1 MTAKADTGATGVRPR
16 RLRLLARARSWRGQP
31 TARAATALCVGAGDV
46 AGALWTLTT
55 RPGRVAA
62 RWSESRQPRYWLKGF
77 QSAGL
82 AVSMKSKN
90 IDYLPGVDHLR
101 GFAALLIVAYHG
113 VTVITYKLAYGD
125 PFTFDHWGDADNPLT
140 ALVLEG
146 HTAVALFMVLSGFIF
161 AYGSYGKDV
170 QYKDFIINRFV
181 RTYPLFLVILFLGM
195 AARPEG
201 VTLDGVLQSVLFLAN
216 TRAAV
221 DLTPYTSMFWAV
233 AVEWQFY
240 LIFPFL
246 LAFLNQRG
254 VRPLLLLLVA
264 LILLRTLATALG
276 ASPRDISYWTII
288 GRMDQFLLGM
298 LGGAAFQ
305 RGLIGGGRA
314 MALVA
319 GSGALVLAYAA
330 ALNAAGGWPRD
341 MWWKSSRRRR
351 KARSGCASFWVMS
364 PSPDVGRARRHAQA
378 KRSGR
383 SATRFTSP
391 ISS

>member
-1 MTAKADTGATGVRPR
+1 
-16 RLRLLARARSWRGQP
+16 
-31 TARAATALCVGAGDV
+31 
-46 AGALWTLTT
+46 
-55 RPGRVAA
+55 
-62 RWSESRQPRYWLKGF
+62 
-77 QSAGL
+77 
-82 AVSMKSKN
+82 MKSKN

-341 MWWKSSRRRR
+341 VWWKVLAPTAEGALWVCFILGYVALAGRWPRAASRPGEAIGAISYSIYLTHFLVIHAVMQHGLYALPPGADAYRNALATTAFIVTPATLVIAAITFAAIEKPFLDLRR
-351 KARSGCASFWVMS
+351 AYH
-364 PSPDVGRARRHAQA
+364 RR
-378 KRSGR
+378 
-383 SATRFTSP
+383 
-391 ISS
+391 